1 MTAITTLLLPSF
13 ASSSADLGGADS
25 EDFGRSE
32 SGQYDLAVVIDVLRA
47 TTVMVTA
54 LNSGAAG
61 VITCRSIDEA
71 RGLADK
77 LQDQAVLCGERH
89 CQKIDGFH
97 LGNSPTEYAREV
109 IGGKQV
115 ILTTTNGTR
124 AIEAM
129 HHVPELVIA
138 SFLNLSTIVKK
149 IASVQTA
156 CIVCAGT
163 NGEVTSEDVLLA
175 GALISQ
181 LNANG
186 YSLTLDDA
194 SKISALVWESF
205 QGANVASLPSPQL
218 LAIRLR
224 ETQGG
229 KTLVNLGYERDLLY
243 CGQINSC
250 SVLPRRVGKS
260 PTRFS

>member
-13 ASSSADLGGADS
+13 ASNSADPDGADS
-25 EDFGRSE
+25 KDFA
-32 SGQYDLAVVIDVLRA
+32 QYDLAVVIDVLRA
-47 TTVMVTA
+47 TTVIVTA
-54 LNSGAAG
+54 VNAGATG

-71 RGLADK
+71 RGLANR

-89 CQKIDGFH
+89 CQKIDGFD
-97 LGNSPTEYAREV
+97 LGNSPTEYSREV

-115 ILTTTNGTR
+115 ILTTTNGTH

-138 SFLNLSTIVKK
+138 SFLNLSAVVEK
-149 IASVQTA
+149 IASMQTA

-181 LNANG
+181 LKAEG
-186 YSLTLDDA
+186 HSLTLDDA
-194 SKISALVWESF
+194 SKISALLWESF
-205 QGANVASLPSPQL
+205 QGVNEASLPSPQL

-229 KTLVNLGYERDLLY
+229 QNLCNLGYERDLLY

-260 PTRFS
+260 PTQLS

>member
-1 MTAITTLLLPSF
+1 MTAITTYLLPSF
-13 ASSSADLGGADS
+13 ASNSADLGGADS
-25 EDFGRSE
+25 EDF
-32 SGQYDLAVVIDVLRA
+32 GQYDLAVVIDVLRA

-54 LNSGAAG
+54 LNAGATG

-71 RGLADK
+71 RGLADR

-89 CQKIDGFH
+89 CQKIDGFN
-97 LGNSPTEYAREV
+97 LGNSPSEYSREV

-115 ILTTTNGTR
+115 ILTTTNGTH

-138 SFLNLSTIVKK
+138 SFLNLSTVVEK

-175 GALISQ
+175 GALVSQ
-181 LNANG
+181 MNAEG
-186 YSLTLDDA
+186 HSLTLDDA

-205 QGANVASLPSPQL
+205 KGANVASLPSPKL
-218 LAIRLR
+218 LASRLR

-229 KTLVNLGYERDLLY
+229 KNLCNLGYERDLLY
-243 CGQINSC
+243 CAQINSC

-260 PTRFS
+260 PTQFS